1 MIPTNCVNVFCRIG
15 NFIYYL
21 QNNLAYVSDVWSARV
36 VLGRV
41 EEEPDPVNK
50 LEPIEGTDPQ
60 VEEDPKDDGHR
71 NLPQNCE
78 QSCKDF

>member
-1 MIPTNCVNVFCRIG
+1 M
-15 NFIYYL
+15 
-21 QNNLAYVSDVWSARV
+21 SDVWSARV

-78 QSCKDF
+78 PCCKDF

>member
-1 MIPTNCVNVFCRIG
+1 M
-15 NFIYYL
+15 
-21 QNNLAYVSDVWSARV
+21 SDVWSARV

-50 LEPIEGTDPQ
+50 LKPVEGTNPQ

-78 QSCKDF
+78 PCCKDF

>member
-1 MIPTNCVNVFCRIG
+1 MFCSIR
-15 NFIYYL
+15 NFIHYL
-21 QNNLAYVSDVWSARV
+21 QNDLAYVSDVWSARV

-41 EEEPDPVNK
+41 EEQPDPVNK
-50 LEPIEGTDPQ
+50 LKPIKGTDPQ